1 MAAVKKRYKLRLNSL
16 DKIQELLQE
25 LYNEADKNIVEIQNQ
40 MNKLSNS
47 VALNDEIMDSKTK
60 YAKAMNDF
68 ITNKDK
74 AIGRKLDIAKLMTEI
89 HKFNGDVR
97 KMVDNEES
105 VGNWEDLKDVV
116 ESSTNDSNDQETVET
131 DSYSINK
138 HSQLD
143 NGKFK
148 TN

>member
-1 MAAVKKRYKLRLNSL
+1 MAAVKKRYKLRLNSI
-16 DKIQELLQE
+16 DKIEELLQE

-116 ESSTNDSNDQETVET
+116 ESTTNDSNDQETVET

-138 HSQLD
+138 HS
-143 NGKFK
+143 
-148 TN
+148 

>member
-16 DKIQELLQE
+16 DKIEELLQE

-116 ESSTNDSNDQETVET
+116 ESTTNDSNYQETVET

-138 HSQLD
+138 HS
-143 NGKFK
+143 
-148 TN
+148 

>member
-16 DKIQELLQE
+16 DKIEELLQE

-105 VGNWEDLKDVV
+105 VGNWEDLKDIV
-116 ESSTNDSNDQETVET
+116 ESTTNDSNDQETVET

-138 HSQLD
+138 HS
-143 NGKFK
+143 
-148 TN
+148 

>member
-1 MAAVKKRYKLRLNSL
+1 MTIPKKRFRLKLNSL
-16 DKIQELLQE
+16 EKIEELLQE
-25 LYNEADKNIVEIQNQ
+25 LYNESDKNIVEIQNQ

-89 HKFNGDVR
+89 HKYNGDVR
-97 KMVDNEES
+97 SMVSDSES
-105 VGNWEDLKDVV
+105 VGNWENLKEELFSDKK
-116 ESSTNDSNDQETVET
+116 EDKKEDDNET
-131 DSYSINK
+131 DKYSINRK
-138 HSQLD
+138 S
-143 NGKFK
+143 
-148 TN
+148 

>member
-1 MAAVKKRYKLRLNSL
+1 MAAVTTRYKLRLNSL
-16 DKIQELLQE
+16 DKIEELLQE

-116 ESSTNDSNDQETVET
+116 ESTTNDSNDQETVEI

-138 HSQLD
+138 HS
-143 NGKFK
+143 
-148 TN
+148 